1 MFDETKAPT
10 QIVEEKGLVQIND
23 EGAITK
29 MVEEVIAANP
39 KAIEDFK
46 AGKKQ
51 AMGFL
56 TGQIMRASKGK
67 ANPAMINKL
76 LNEILPKM

>member
-1 MFDETKAPT
+1 MISEVFD
-10 QIVEEKGLVQIND
+10 
-23 EGAITK
+23 
-29 MVEEVIAANP
+29 ANP
-39 KAIEDFK
+39 QAIADYK

-51 AMGFL
+51 AQGFL

-76 LNEILPKM
+76 LSQMLSEL

>member
-1 MFDETKAPT
+1 
-10 QIVEEKGLVQIND
+10 
-23 EGAITK
+23 

>member
-1 MFDETKAPT
+1 MKK
-10 QIVEEKGLVQIND
+10 IVILGCENSH
-23 EGAITK
+23 
-29 MVEEVIAANP
+29 ANGFL
-39 KAIEDFK
+39 KAIADYK

-67 ANPAMINKL
+67 ANPGVIQKKL
-76 LNEILPKM
+76 QEMLSAL